1 MAVDGKSRLKPGPR
15 GMTAERA
22 SYVRLM
28 KQGFNNSEIC
38 RTLGINRKTGTRW
51 RHGRAVKDPLTG
63 RVYLYPAVS
72 LVREPAEVISSR
84 YLSEDERITIA
95 DRYRA
100 GHSLRSIA
108 AELGRA
114 PSTISREVRRN
125 RHQGGSYRPHHAQ
138 KKARIRRQRP
148 RPGKI
153 ARLPELR
160 EFIQTHLNRWWSPG
174 LICRK
179 LKTVFPDRPEL
190 HLVHETIYQAL
201 YIQGRGGLRR
211 ELVKCLRTGRSR
223 RRPNRSVPRRP
234 SRFTGDVLMISDR
247 PFDPAD
253 RAVPGNWEGDLIM
266 GTQNR
271 SAIATLVER
280 STRYL
285 MLVHL
290 PGNHRSRDLRDGL
303 IQAFAGLPASM
314 AKSLTW
320 DQGTEMSQ
328 HAEFTATSGV
338 PVYFCEPRSPWQR
351 GTNENTNGLLRQ
363 YFPKR
368 TNLAIHSPE
377 HLAVVAAALNDRPR
391 AILGDD
397 TPSERFAKL
406 LNTHP

>member
-1 MAVDGKSRLKPGPR
+1 LAKDGKLGLKPGPS

-28 KQGFNNSEIC
+28 KQGFSNTEIC
-38 RTLGINRKTGTRW
+38 RTLGINRRTGTRW
-51 RHGRAVKDPLTG
+51 RYGRAVKDPLTG
-63 RVYLYPAVS
+63 RTYQYPAVS
-72 LVREPAEVISSR
+72 LIREPAEAVSAR

-108 AELGRA
+108 EELGRS

-138 KKARIRRQRP
+138 KLARTRRQRP
-148 RPGKI
+148 RQGKI
-153 ARLPELR
+153 ARSPELR
-160 EFIQTHLNRWWSPG
+160 EFIQNHLNKWWSPS
-174 LICRK
+174 LICRR
-179 LKTVFPDRPEL
+179 LKALFPDQPEL

-201 YIQGRGGLRR
+201 YIEGRGGLRR
-211 ELVKCLRTGRSR
+211 ELVQCLRTRRSR
-223 RRPNRSVPRRP
+223 RRPNRAVPRRTI
-234 SRFTGDVLMISDR
+234 RFPGDVLMINDR

-253 RAVPGNWEGDLIM
+253 RVTTGHWEGDLIM

-285 MLVHL
+285 MLIHI
-290 PGNHRSRDLRDGL
+290 PGNHRASELRDGL
-303 IQAFAGLPASM
+303 IQAFRKLPASM
-314 AKSLTW
+314 ARSLTW
-320 DQGTEMSQ
+320 DQGTEMSL
-328 HAEFTATSGV
+328 HADFTDATGV
-338 PVYFCEPRSPWQR
+338 RVYFCEPRSPWQR

-363 YFPKR
+363 YFPKG
-368 TNLAIHSPE
+368 TNLALHSPSN
-377 HLAVVAAALNDRPR
+377 LAIVADALNDRPR

-397 TPSERFAKL
+397 TPAERFARL
-406 LNTHP
+406 LNTHK